1 MKNRLRNSLKNLS
14 ALIKNMSALKRQT
27 LISICVSALMLT
39 LINQADRYT
48 LARGYSTKPLVILFG
63 FLSAIPI
70 LGILFVLGRYLAR
83 ETDEYVRMMVVKSL
97 LWAAAVIVIA
107 TTLQS
112 ALAEW
117 STEWVL
123 SPNETACMTFDLFF
137 TVASIVFVIQLWRN
151 R

>member
-1 MKNRLRNSLKNLS
+1 MKNRLRNFLKNLS
-14 ALIKNMSALKRQT
+14 TLKRQT
-27 LISICVSALMLT
+27 LISIYASSLLLT
-39 LINQADRYT
+39 LINCADRYT
-48 LARGYSTKPLVILFG
+48 LVHGYSTKSLVILFG

-70 LGILFVLGRYLAR
+70 LGILLVLGRYLAR

-97 LWAAAVIVIA
+97 LWAAAVIVVA

-117 STEWVL
+117 SAEWVL
-123 SPNETACMTFDLFF
+123 SPNETAIVTFDLFV
-137 TVASIVFVIQLWRN
+137 TVAPIVLLIQLWRN